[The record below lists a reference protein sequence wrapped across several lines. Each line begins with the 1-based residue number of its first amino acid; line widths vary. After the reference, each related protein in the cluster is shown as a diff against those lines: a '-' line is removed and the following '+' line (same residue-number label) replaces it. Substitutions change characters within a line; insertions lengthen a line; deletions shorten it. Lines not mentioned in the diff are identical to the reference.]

1 MNQVPIIAGH
11 NEGTNVVPDRNW
23 RSTLTASE
31 KHAIIFHLVSALRA
45 VSSNVSQEH
54 LIAIVNAFE
63 KQAYEKANSKT
74 EYINIC
80 NNKLMYIKGS
90 AAAKQHLSQAQNQR
104 PTMSFFPQIP
114 CQQIV
119 SGQMKAFEMPGTS
132 NLVSPSFTH
141 SPRMSRQPMSSHSQF
156 QQVSPLLNQ
165 QMTLQQKQMLMRQA
179 SVNQHLS
186 DQNLM
191 PGLNHSV
198 NQQSHIS
205 NSASDPLKRS
215 PYSVPQQKASQIQ
228 QMLNQLQ
235 TQNNQQQ
242 IPKYMSH
249 QACVSQGLDERH
261 QTLNQ
266 QKIHMSPQTDIY
278 QQCVDNPLLNSS
290 NVNLQKL
297 LALNQAIQSQNKQ
310 INQPI
315 SQNKQLLSNQTLQNF
330 LSQVQA
336 PVQQVVNQQA
346 QKMPSQVIGSFMPS
360 PEFKKKMDPYLNPC
374 NYLIPQRILSQFPE
388 LPTNVYT
395 WSQVAELIR
404 NQRLSPEQVARVHEL
419 FYQHALYL
427 QLHYQQIQHMSN
439 QSVNQFRPQP
449 QLQPTSQHHSV
460 NLSPQIQQQ
469 MRKIPVHQMQQISK
483 GNVSSEFLQPEW
495 FSEAS
500 NFPTQYPCS
509 FSPNVNVSL
518 NNQTSQQLQ
527 SQSIDQLLTMV
538 QCDNTSGLKKKARA
552 SVKVKKKD
560 DIRPVNDQSP
570 VSRTSNMASV
580 STHNQQPAQ
589 IRQDSPKN
597 QPDISI
603 VQRILM
609 CGGKEANI
617 QMTTRLR
624 QIQNEVERNGVKC
637 IPLND
642 LTQIQKQQVCELIAE
657 MSQMY
662 HRIDMLLPL
671 FMILSWNESA
681 IMQLLQ
687 MKLIYK
693 NQLDVLPQGIYLC
706 YPSQLIKIKKMI
718 SEYFKFVKISVQAI
732 QKQIEN
738 GKSLPD
744 KIPINLSEIDPN
756 ISSFQP
762 FLVDFSSLEAS
773 NEASLLKPLK
783 TDIKINAKVDNPEEV
798 LINENRFGV
807 ANNSDGI
814 DVQNR
819 ENSISNSFDK
829 ADSQTFELPKDSFDS
844 QENNKIIE
852 DPLDYPVLNV
862 TNVLETDD
870 VNMIFSMD
878 KSSLLN
884 EEKNMD
890 VLSNKFGSEIIS
902 SLVTKIPQSLTNI
915 PSNQFSGKVQND
927 SNNNN
932 SAIENDKSS
941 SDLTMNF
948 LENEKLFSPET
959 SFPLVT
965 SDVLDTEKTLN
976 DSDFEQYLN
985 STFSDKFY
993 ENNTSNFD
1001 KLQEKNVESLFFIDE
1016 TNVGNGLS
1024 EELEWDFGVSDI
1036 GSFKIKDFYA
1046 SNNENIWNEELKT
1059 EDLST
1064 IGLGI
1069 IANVY

>member
-1 MNQVPIIAGH
+1 MNQAPIIATH

-80 NNKLMYIKGS
+80 NSKLMYIKGS
-90 AAAKQHLSQAQNQR
+90 TAAKQHLSQAQNQR
-104 PTMSFFPQIP
+104 TTMPFFPQTP
-114 CQQIV
+114 CQQVI
-119 SGQMKAFEMPGTS
+119 SGQMKTFEMSGAS

-141 SPRMSRQPMSSHSQF
+141 SPRMSRQAMSSHSQF
-156 QQVSPLLNQ
+156 QQVPPLVNQ

-186 DQNLM
+186 NQNLM
-191 PGLNHSV
+191 QGLSHSV
-198 NQQSHIS
+198 NQQTHAS
-205 NSASDPLKRS
+205 NSASDALKRS
-215 PYSVPQQKASQIQ
+215 AYSVPQQKAPQIQ
-228 QMLNQLQ
+228 QMLTQLQ

-261 QTLNQ
+261 QALNQ
-266 QKIHMSPQTDIY
+266 QKIPISPQTDIY
-278 QQCVDNPLLNSS
+278 QQRVDNPLLNSS
-290 NVNLQKL
+290 NTNLQKL
-297 LALNQAIQSQNKQ
+297 LVLNQAIQSQNKQ
-310 INQPI
+310 LNQPL
-315 SQNKQLLSNQTLQNF
+315 SQTKQLLSNQTLQNF
-330 LSQVQA
+330 LSQAQA

-346 QKMPSQVIGSFMPS
+346 QKMPGHAIGSSTPS
-360 PEFKKKMDPYLNPC
+360 QEFKKKMDPYLNPC

-388 LPTNVYT
+388 LPTNVFT

-404 NQRLSPEQVARVHEL
+404 NQRLSPEQVARLHEL

-427 QLHYQQIQHMSN
+427 QLHYQQIQYMSN
-439 QSVNQFRPQP
+439 QSSNQFRPQSP
-449 QLQPTSQHHSV
+449 LQPTSQHHSV
-460 NLSPQIQQQ
+460 NPNPHIQQQ
-469 MRKIPVHQMQQISK
+469 MRKIPVQQMQQISK
-483 GNVSSEFLQPEW
+483 GGVSSEFLQHEW
-495 FSEAS
+495 SSDTS
-500 NFPTQYPCS
+500 NFPTQYSHS
-509 FSPNVNVSL
+509 FSPNINVSL
-518 NNQTSQQLQ
+518 NNQTPQQLHP
-527 SQSIDQLLTMV
+527 QSIDQLLTMV
-538 QCDNTSGLKKKARA
+538 QCDNISGLKKKARV
-552 SVKVKKKD
+552 SLKVKKKD
-560 DIRPVNDQSP
+560 DIRSVNDQLP
-570 VSRTSNMASV
+570 VLQTFNMASV
-580 STHNQQPAQ
+580 STQNQQTAQ
-589 IRQDSPKN
+589 IRQDSSKN
-597 QPDISI
+597 RPDISI

-617 QMTTRLR
+617 QMNVRLR
-624 QIQNEVERNGVKC
+624 QIQNEVERNGVKN

-642 LTQIQKQQVCELIAE
+642 LTHIQKQQVCELIAE

-681 IMQLLQ
+681 IIQLLR

-756 ISSFQP
+756 ISNFQSF
-762 FLVDFSSLEAS
+762 LEDFSSLEAS
-773 NEASLLKPLK
+773 NEASLLNPLK
-783 TDIKINAKVDNPEEV
+783 TDIKTNAKVDNSEIIS
-798 LINENRFGV
+798 INENKFDV
-807 ANNSDGI
+807 TNNSDGI
-814 DVQNR
+814 DLQIR
-819 ENSISNSFDK
+819 ENNISNSYDK
-829 ADSQTFELPKDSFDS
+829 SGSQTFELSKDSFYS

-852 DPLDYPVLNV
+852 DPLDYTVLNV

-870 VNMIFSMD
+870 VNMILSMD
-878 KSSLLN
+878 KSSLFN
-884 EEKNMD
+884 EEKSMD

-902 SLVTKIPQSLTNI
+902 SLVTKIPQSFTNI
-915 PSNQFSGKVQND
+915 PLNHFSGKVQND
-927 SNNNN
+927 SNNISTIKN
-932 SAIENDKSS
+932 ENLS
-941 SDLTMNF
+941 
-948 LENEKLFSPET
+948 SPET
-959 SFPLVT
+959 AFSLVT
-965 SDVLDTEKTLN
+965 SDVLGTEKTLN
-976 DSDFEQYLN
+976 DLDFEQYFD
-985 STFSDKFY
+985 STFNDKFY
-993 ENNTSNFD
+993 ENNTSSFD

-1016 TNVGNGLS
+1016 TNVENGLS
-1024 EELEWDFGVSDI
+1024 EELEWDFGVFDI